1 MFKKGQFIKMIGTT
15 NVYKIVRI
23 TNDLGN
29 NRVYKVIRITN
40 DLGHNRVY
48 VLRPKGK
55 RKDDEDIE
63 ERVDYVNNEYI
74 LDKKHT
80 MREMKKIHDF
90 LLKAWGAI

>member
-1 MFKKGQFIKMIGTT
+1 MFKKGQFIKDKDT
-15 NVYKIVRI
+15 
-23 TNDLGN
+23 

-55 RKDDEDIE
+55 RNDDEDFE
-63 ERVDYVNNEYI
+63 ELVNYVNNEYI

-80 MREMKKIHDF
+80 MREMKDIHEF

>member
-29 NRVYKVIRITN
+29 
-40 DLGHNRVY
+40 NRVY

-80 MREMKKIHDF
+80 MREVKKIYNS
-90 LLKAWGAI
+90 LLQMMGGI

>member
-15 NVYKIVRI
+15 N
-23 TNDLGN
+23 
-29 NRVYKVIRITN
+29 VYKVIRITN

-63 ERVDYVNNEYI
+63 ERVCYVNNEYI
-74 LDKKHT
+74 LDKKHS
-80 MREMKKIHDF
+80 MREMKKIHEF

>member
-1 MFKKGQFIKMIGTT
+1 MFKKGQFIKDKDI
-15 NVYKIVRI
+15 
-23 TNDLGN
+23 

-55 RKDDEDIE
+55 RKDDEDIK

-80 MREMKKIHDF
+80 MREMKKIYNS
-90 LLKAWGAI
+90 LLQMMGGI

>member
-1 MFKKGQFIKMIGTT
+1 MFKKGQFIKNIGTQ
-15 NVYKIVRI
+15 N
-23 TNDLGN
+23 
-29 NRVYKVIRITN
+29 VYKVIGITN

-74 LDKKHT
+74 LDKKT
-80 MREMKKIHDF
+80 SMKQMKDIHEF
-90 LLKAWGAI
+90 LLKGMGVI

>member
-1 MFKKGQFIKMIGTT
+1 MFKKGQFIKDKDT
-15 NVYKIVRI
+15 
-23 TNDLGN
+23 
-29 NRVYKVIRITN
+29 NRVYKVIKITN

-80 MREMKKIHDF
+80 MREMKDIHEF

>member
-1 MFKKGQFIKMIGTT
+1 MFKKGQFIKDKDT
-15 NVYKIVRI
+15 
-23 TNDLGN
+23 

-63 ERVDYVNNEYI
+63 ERADYVNEENI
-74 LDKKHT
+74 
-80 MREMKKIHDF
+80 
-90 LLKAWGAI
+90 

>member
-15 NVYKIVRI
+15 N
-23 TNDLGN
+23 
-29 NRVYKVIRITN
+29 VYKVIRITN

-48 VLRPKGK
+48 VLRPKCK

-80 MREMKKIHDF
+80 MEEMKDIHEI
-90 LLKAWGAI
+90 LLKMMGAI

>member
-1 MFKKGQFIKMIGTT
+1 MFKKGQFIKDKDT
-15 NVYKIVRI
+15 
-23 TNDLGN
+23 
-29 NRVYKVIRITN
+29 NRVYKVIKITN
-40 DLGHNRVY
+40 DLGHNRGY

-80 MREMKKIHDF
+80 MREMKKIYNS
-90 LLKAWGAI
+90 LLQMMGGI

>member
-1 MFKKGQFIKMIGTT
+1 MFKKGQFIKNIGTQ
-15 NVYKIVRI
+15 N
-23 TNDLGN
+23 
-29 NRVYKVIRITN
+29 VYKVIRITN
-40 DLGHNRVY
+40 DLGHNCVY

-63 ERVDYVNNEYI
+63 ERVDYVNKEYI

-80 MREMKKIHDF
+80 MREMRDIHEF

>member
-1 MFKKGQFIKMIGTT
+1 MFKKGQFIKDKDT
-15 NVYKIVRI
+15 
-23 TNDLGN
+23 

-55 RKDDEDIE
+55 RNDDEDIE

-74 LDKKHT
+74 LDKKHS
-80 MREMKKIHDF
+80 MREMKKIHEF

>member
-1 MFKKGQFIKMIGTT
+1 MFKKGQFIKNIGTQ
-15 NVYKIVRI
+15 N
-23 TNDLGN
+23 
-29 NRVYKVIRITN
+29 VYKVIRITN

-63 ERVDYVNNEYI
+63 ERTDYVNNGYI

-80 MREMKKIHDF
+80 MREMKKIYNS
-90 LLKAWGAI
+90 LLQMMGGI

>member
-1 MFKKGQFIKMIGTT
+1 MFKKGQFIKDKDT
-15 NVYKIVRI
+15 
-23 TNDLGN
+23 
-29 NRVYKVIRITN
+29 NRVYKVIKITN

-80 MREMKKIHDF
+80 MREMKKIHEF
-90 LLKAWGAI
+90 LLKAWGAF

>member
-23 TNDLGN
+23 N
-29 NRVYKVIRITN
+29 N

-55 RKDDEDIE
+55 RNDDEDIE
-63 ERVDYVNNEYI
+63 ERVDYVNKEYI
-74 LDKKHT
+74 LDKKYT
-80 MREMKKIHDF
+80 MNEMKDIHEF
-90 LLKAWGAI
+90 LLKAWGAF

>member
-1 MFKKGQFIKMIGTT
+1 MFKKGQFIKDKDI
-15 NVYKIVRI
+15 
-23 TNDLGN
+23 

-55 RKDDEDIE
+55 RNDDEDFE

-74 LDKKHT
+74 LEKKHT
-80 MREMKKIHDF
+80 MKEMKDIHEF
-90 LLKAWGAI
+90 LFKTMGVI

>member
-1 MFKKGQFIKMIGTT
+1 MFKKGQFIKDKDT
-15 NVYKIVRI
+15 
-23 TNDLGN
+23 

-55 RKDDEDIE
+55 RKNDEDIE

-80 MREMKKIHDF
+80 MREMKDIHEF

>member
-1 MFKKGQFIKMIGTT
+1 MFKKGQFIKDKDT
-15 NVYKIVRI
+15 
-23 TNDLGN
+23 

-74 LDKKHT
+74 LDKKHS
-80 MREMKKIHDF
+80 MREMKKIHEF

>member
-1 MFKKGQFIKMIGTT
+1 MFKKGQFIKDIGTQ
-15 NVYKIVRI
+15 K
-23 TNDLGN
+23 
-29 NRVYKVIRITN
+29 VYKVIRITN

-74 LDKKHT
+74 LDKKHS
-80 MREMKKIHDF
+80 MKEMMDIHEF
-90 LLKAWGAI
+90 LLKGMGVI